1 MLAATQDRRASQSA
15 FTGGL
20 GRGGGGEEELRTD
33 REEGHR
39 ATSGRP
45 ELGAGSRSPG
55 QALEWLSLQSH
66 PLIRQPPSPLPS
78 AIPDPVQG
86 VGGETPLW
94 ASPASGCPHWPRVS
108 TTEVSW
114 AMGDLATGASAG
126 PDEVFQV
133 VLLLRNLLPSTS
145 RASPA
150 PCLSQGLRWPR
161 SPPHP
166 WLPPPCCW
174 PWASVAKESG
184 TGAGRCIAFDP
195 GMIPDSAE
203 TLEGRQSQGLL

>member
-1 MLAATQDRRASQSA
+1 MLAKPLPSTACWQPPRIGEPPSLPSL
-15 FTGGL
+15 GGK
-20 GRGGGGEEELRTD
+20 EELRTD
-33 REEGHR
+33 REEGNR

-66 PLIRQPPSPLPS
+66 PLIRQPLSPLPS

-94 ASPASGCPHWPRVS
+94 ASPASGCPRWPRVS
-108 TTEVSW
+108 TTEASW
-114 AMGDLATGASAG
+114 AVGDLATGASAG

-150 PCLSQGLRWPR
+150 HACPRAFAGPVLHPTPGSHLLAAGPGLQWPGKR
-161 SPPHP
+161 HRHWQVHCP
-166 WLPPPCCW
+166 
-174 PWASVAKESG
+174 
-184 TGAGRCIAFDP
+184 
-195 GMIPDSAE
+195 
-203 TLEGRQSQGLL
+203 